1 MRYTILPKRA
11 APQPTQ
17 RGLPNCSRIVPPE
30 HWEMPLHRHD
40 NTNEMIIVLSGR
52 IQTRISGKVLVAGE
66 GEALFY
72 PVGAPHE
79 ERSLGEVPL
88 RTFCLGWPAKA
99 VPAEQALPLRGLDR
113 DGRLVML
120 AKWMSELSP
129 PRGKSEE
136 AVMDCLLEAVIFEYA
151 RSASGRDNE
160 MVLQVRRFTQANLSR
175 LISLDELAEHVGLS
189 RFHFARSFQAAAGE
203 SPMRF
208 IRRMR
213 VDAARTLLLTTPLPL
228 KTIATHVGFADEYH
242 LSHVFRKMTGS
253 NPRQFRMRT

>member
-1 MRYTILPKRA
+1 
-11 APQPTQ
+11 
-17 RGLPNCSRIVPPE
+17 
-30 HWEMPLHRHD
+30 MPLHRHD
-40 NTNEMIIVLSGR
+40 NSHEMIIVLSGR
-52 IQTRISGKVLVAGE
+52 IQTRIFGKVIVAGE
-66 GEALFY
+66 SEALFY
-72 PVGAPHE
+72 PAGAPHE
-79 ERSLGEVPL
+79 EISLGDVPL

-99 VPAEQALPLRGLDR
+99 VPAGPALPLRAVDR

-129 PRGKSEE
+129 PRGKSEQ
-136 AVMDCLLEAVIFEYA
+136 AVLNCLLDAAIFEYA
-151 RSASGRDNE
+151 RSAAGRDNE
-160 MVLQVRRFTQANLSR
+160 MVLDVRRFTQANLSR
-175 LISLDELAEHVGLS
+175 PIALDELAGHVGLS